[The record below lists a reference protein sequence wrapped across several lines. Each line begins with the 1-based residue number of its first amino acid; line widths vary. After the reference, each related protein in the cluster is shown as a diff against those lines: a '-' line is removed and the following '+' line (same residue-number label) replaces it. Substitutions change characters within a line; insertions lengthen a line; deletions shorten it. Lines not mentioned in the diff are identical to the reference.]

1 MNTVLA
7 QIEENIAQLS
17 LSEQLWLIERLA
29 QRIRNEVKTQND
41 LSLQL
46 TEMAHDPEIQN
57 ELQMIDAEFAITEAD
72 GLETA

>member
-1 MNTVLA
+1 MNTVLT

>member
-57 ELQMIDAEFAITEAD
+57 EVQMIDAEFAITEAD